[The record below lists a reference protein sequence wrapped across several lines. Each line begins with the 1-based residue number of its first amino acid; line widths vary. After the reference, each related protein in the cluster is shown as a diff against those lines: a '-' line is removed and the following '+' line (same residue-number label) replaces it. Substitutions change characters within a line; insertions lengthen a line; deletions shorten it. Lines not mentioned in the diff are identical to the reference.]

1 VVEAHL
7 AKVHCRAV
15 TQLAGKVP
23 ELEPAAVAQQ
33 GHDDVLLGPGHTR
46 DYPQYVCAAGRDPGS
61 RRLPEKYSANSG
73 RRTCAREKG
82 WCYARMLAGTCAA
95 HSIKLEPQAPRRFL
109 PVASLDVAA
118 CLIGGYAEKV
128 ESVLGNCDNLWR
140 EKRRWAREGE
150 D

>member
-1 VVEAHL
+1 MS
-7 AKVHCRAV
+7 CWDQGTRAI
-15 TQLAGKVP
+15 TRSTCALQAAI
-23 ELEPAAVAQQ
+23 PAA
-33 GHDDVLLGPGHTR
+33 DDSRKSIPRTPGAGP
-46 DYPQYVCAAGRDPGS
+46 V
-61 RRLPEKYSANSG
+61 
-73 RRTCAREKG
+73 REKKVG
-82 WCYARMLAGTCAA
+82 AMRACSQGTCAA